1 MDLEQ
6 DIKEIL
12 STRKKVLEFFLLSIP
27 GALWLTEKLV
37 VEGYAEKIYH
47 IAHGDALDANLI
59 PLVLAFVLWLIP
71 FELAEKN
78 MSDLKQHI
86 RDYMTRSGETL
97 SPIQFTPVEKFVN
110 IAMIPLFDKSP
121 LPPDH

>member
-12 STRKKVLEFFLLSIP
+12 STRKEILKFFLLSIP

-37 VEGYAEKIYH
+37 VEGYAEKIYQ
-47 IAHGDALDANLI
+47 IARGNALDTNLI
-59 PLVLAFVLWLIP
+59 PLVLPFASWLIP

-86 RDYMTRSGETL
+86 RDYMTRSGEAT
-97 SPIQFTPVEKFVN
+97 SPIQYSLIERIVN
-110 IAMIPLFDKSP
+110 FAMIPLFDKSP